1 MATSSEYIDFV
12 CEFLRPFGAV
22 SARKMF
28 GEYMAYLNG
37 KPVLL
42 VCDNTVYIKKYD
54 ALAPFMSDASSGFPY
69 EGAKEHYILDVENS
83 VLMQDVIPI
92 LEKLTPIPK
101 IQNKKL
107 KAKAE

>member
-12 CEFLRPFGAV
+12 CEFLRPFGTV

-54 ALAPFMSDASSGFPY
+54 ALAPFMSDSSSGFPY

-83 VLMQDVIPI
+83 VLMQNVIPI

-101 IQNKKL
+101 KQNKKL
-107 KAKAE
+107 

>member
-12 CEFLRPFGAV
+12 CEFLRPFGTV

>member
-12 CEFLRPFGAV
+12 CEFLRPFGTV

-83 VLMQDVIPI
+83 VLMQNVIPI
-92 LEKLTPIPK
+92 LEKLTSIPK
-101 IQNKKL
+101 KQNKEL